1 MLPAAVLLA
10 QIESS
15 VSFSTA
21 LYFGG
26 NVILV
31 TILGEKSKAD
41 KRLLWE
47 GYCICPVQSTH
58 DLWDFIGCM
67 NS

>member
-31 TILGEKSKAD
+31 TIIGEKRKAD

-47 GYCICPVQSTH
+47 GYCIRPVQCTH
-58 DLWDFIGCM
+58 DLWDIIGCM